1 MDNVNLST
9 FPKGKESALTMLYL
23 EQQDLSNLSP
33 SELACKYDEV
43 CKEISDYYESKRY
56 EH

>member
-1 MDNVNLST
+1 MSDVNLST

-23 EQQDLSNLSP
+23 EQQDISHLSP

-43 CKEISDYYESKRY
+43 YKEISDYYESKRY
-56 EH
+56 KH